1 MRFDVRRGAEEWTF
15 EIARPGVGG
24 SGGRGAVASRGPG
37 RGGASVPAR
46 PPSPRAAP
54 PDVKAV
60 DFYGPDGR
68 VVGARVTGVRPGS
81 RLAGAGLQ
89 PGDLVTRVGEDAVA
103 SARDLRERL
112 ASGEAIAALGVQRG
126 GNAAPVEIAVGR

>member
-1 MRFDVRRGAEEWTF
+1 M
-15 EIARPGVGG
+15 
-24 SGGRGAVASRGPG
+24 
-37 RGGASVPAR
+37 
-46 PPSPRAAP
+46 
-54 PDVKAV
+54 

-68 VVGARVTGVRPGS
+68 LLGARVTGVRPG
-81 RLAGAGLQ
+81 AGSPGPDFR